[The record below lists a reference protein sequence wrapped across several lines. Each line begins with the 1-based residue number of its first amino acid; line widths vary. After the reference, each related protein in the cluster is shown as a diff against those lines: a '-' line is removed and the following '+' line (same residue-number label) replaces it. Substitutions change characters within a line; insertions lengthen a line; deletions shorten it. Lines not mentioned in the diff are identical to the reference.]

1 MQSEEIQSEFDE
13 TFTKLLETLASF
25 EQENFNTKPAENK
38 WSAGQVARHLIKANS
53 SFPKIINGPTEVT
66 KREPDEMVGRIKA
79 DFLNFE
85 KEMKSPDFIV
95 PEDED
100 YEKENLI
107 NALEKIKA
115 EITETAQNADLTKTC
130 LGFEFPVMGHL
141 TGLEMLSF
149 VVYHT
154 QRHIHQL
161 KGIFD
166 KVRP

>member
-1 MQSEEIQSEFDE
+1 MHKEEIQTEFNE
-13 TFTKLLETLASF
+13 TFTELLKILSSF
-25 EQENFNTKPAENK
+25 NQENFNTKPAEDK

-53 SFPKIINGPTEVT
+53 GFPQVINGPTEKT
-66 KREPDEMVGRIKA
+66 EREPDEMVEKIKA

-100 YEKENLI
+100 YEKKDLI
-107 NALEKIKA
+107 NSLEKIKS
-115 EITETAQNADLTKTC
+115 EIDETAQNADLTKTC
-130 LGFEFPVMGHL
+130 LGFEFPVLGHL
-141 TGLEMLSF
+141 TGLETLSF

-161 KGIFD
+161 KKIYE
-166 KVRP
+166 KV